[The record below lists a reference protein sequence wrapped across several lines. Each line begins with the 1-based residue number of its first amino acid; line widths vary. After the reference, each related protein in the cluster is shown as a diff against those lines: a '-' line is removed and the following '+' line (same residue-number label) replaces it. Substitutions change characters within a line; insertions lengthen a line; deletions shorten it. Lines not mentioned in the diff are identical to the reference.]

1 MMENIEVQSRSGV
14 GSRAVARLRGQGLI
28 PAVLY
33 GHGEANVC
41 LAVKR
46 EALDGLIKHGPKLVN
61 LTGAAKD
68 TAILREVQWDTYATE
83 ILHVD
88 FARVSASEMVT
99 ITLPVELH
107 GEAPGLN
114 EGGQLRFATHELT
127 IACPAVRIPESIRVT
142 ISQLGLGQAIH
153 AGEVT
158 LPEGAKM
165 ITPNEVVVVTV
176 FKPAGEATATADA
189 PAAAT

>member
-46 EALDGLIKHGPKLVN
+46 EALDGLIKHGTKLVN

-189 PAAAT
+189 PVAAT

>member
-46 EALDGLIKHGPKLVN
+46 EALDSLIKHGTKLVN

-142 ISQLGLGQAIH
+142 ISHLGLGQAIH
-153 AGEVT
+153 ASEVT

-176 FKPAGEATATADA
+176 FKPAGEATAAADA